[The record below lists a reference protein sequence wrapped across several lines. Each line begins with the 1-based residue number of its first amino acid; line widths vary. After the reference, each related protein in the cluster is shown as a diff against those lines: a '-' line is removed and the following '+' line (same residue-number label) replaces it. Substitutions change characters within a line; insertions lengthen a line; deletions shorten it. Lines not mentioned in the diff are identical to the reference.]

1 MEIPKKIKDSIWD
14 YCKLNDIS
22 NIDDFIIKMINQGFS
37 IEKYGSTP
45 FSDVLEKE
53 IVEKVVEVPIEV
65 KVIEYKDKEVIKEVP
80 IEVIKYVDREVIK
93 EVIVEK
99 EVPIE
104 KVVTK
109 VEYIS
114 DKSGE
119 DKLGETIVNLE
130 KNISQ
135 LNTEL
140 ENEKEKGEDYIEQIS
155 KKDKELDE
163 LRRNLDEVKEKLDDK
178 SKDEKIESLNKQVDN
193 LEKEM
198 SKKGKELDELRR
210 SIDVKKEKT
219 KVENK
224 PDIYNEDK
232 KGGWW
237 GSNTM
242 K

>member
-65 KVIEYKDKEVIKEVP
+65 KIIEYK
-80 IEVIKYVDREVIK
+80 DREVIK
-93 EVIVEK
+93 EVPVEVK
-99 EVPIE
+99 VIEYVDREVPVE

-109 VEYIS
+109 IEYIS

-119 DKLGETIVNLE
+119 DKLGEIIVKLE
-130 KNISQ
+130 DDIST
-135 LNTEL
+135 LNSEL
-140 ENEKEKGEDYIEQIS
+140 VLEREMLSTTNKEVS
-155 KKDKELDE
+155 KKNKELDE
-163 LRRNLDEVKEKLDDK
+163 LRRSLDELKEKLDDK
-178 SKDEKIESLNKQVDN
+178 SKDDKIESLNKQVDN
-193 LEKEM
+193 LEKEL
-198 SKKGKELDELRR
+198 SKKDKELDELRR
-210 SIDVKKEKT
+210 SLDVKKEKT